1 VLGLLDS
8 YFDPGLVE
16 VGLLLGT
23 SLVEVGPD
31 PLLVVLGALLG
42 PDLLDPVLLEVGL
55 LVVVHEDGVGDPG
68 PVEVG
73 LLLGTGLVEV
83 GPDPVL
89 VALGPN
95 LLDPVLDQDQDQD
108 LDQDQDKDLDQDSW

>member
-1 VLGLLDS
+1 MLGLLDS

-55 LVVVHEDGVGDPG
+55 LVVVHEDGVGNPG

-73 LLLGTGLVEV
+73 LLLGPGLVASLDGLLCGTICTCERHYCAIVV
-83 GPDPVL
+83 GLCQP
-89 VALGPN
+89 GIG
-95 LLDPVLDQDQDQD
+95 
-108 LDQDQDKDLDQDSW
+108 